1 MDNNKDVVVSSQGAF
16 MAQKGDFWQENMNYN
31 DQCIDDH
38 LGEGWRA
45 MGKWLCQTKANLYT
59 QMGNTLQIFIH
70 DSDQFIG
77 DHLGEG

>member
-1 MDNNKDVVVSSQGAF
+1 
-16 MAQKGDFWQENMNYN
+16 MNYN
-31 DQCIDDH
+31 DQPIDDH

-45 MGKWLCQTKANLYT
+45 MRTWLCQTKANLYT